1 MTDGAKTSLA
11 TLGQIVAL
19 LVVGLGAAGAARLHK
34 IGIAVGCTAY
44 VLLAVAIMLVS
55 ALAFA
60 GTAARIPVGR
70 TVPLP
75 PAP

>member
-34 IGIAVGCTAY
+34 IGIAV
-44 VLLAVAIMLVS
+44 AIMLVS